1 MDLVLLIG
9 LNLVLTVLTLVLAWQ
24 LYQKKSN
31 ETGGVDMNQ
40 FAPQIELIVARAM
53 GNYQQ
58 EFGSTLFNH
67 INEQGRKQVE
77 TLGQN
82 KEEIASR
89 FSDFKGIME
98 KSLAEE
104 LNKIQMLQT
113 QTMHQN
119 KSNFA
124 NNKQITE
131 QLFSD
136 IQLKNFKS
144 LNELKDAVSKNL
156 RDAIDDILKH
166 NKQNFHTLAE
176 QNNQKLTEI
185 QGEIDK
191 RMNENLEKNLQSF
204 AHVKENLGMMQST
217 AQTMIESTKSI
228 DKLNNIFGR
237 TSSKSFGQFSED
249 YLETILKEHLNIRH
263 WMKQVTVPG
272 SNDKLDFVLTLGDE
286 DGFNDEVKRIGI
298 DSKAPM
304 TAYQTYLDAPLEQKS
319 TAHKAFLRQVK
330 NMASDI
336 NKKYLK
342 PGFVDVLLMFLP
354 SDSMYNEVVNDLEL
368 NKTLQ
373 SLSITPISPTTIF
386 PLILLIKNYEMK
398 VKINEEAQMILDGLT
413 KVSQNVDSFREEFRK
428 LGKQLDNAKA
438 NYEKAD
444 KSLVLVS
451 DNVRK
456 LHRQEDRMIEEY
468 QEQEDSA
475 DMFLN

>member
-9 LNLVLTVLTLVLAWQ
+9 LNLILTGLTLVLAWQ
-24 LYQKKSN
+24 VYQKKS
-31 ETGGVDMNQ
+31 TDAGGVDMQQ
-40 FAPQIELIVARAM
+40 FGPQIQLLVENSM
-53 GNYQQ
+53 NKYQQ
-58 EFGSTLFNH
+58 EFGGTLFNH
-67 INEQGRKQVE
+67 INEQGRRQVE

-82 KEEIASR
+82 KEDIATR
-89 FSDFKGIME
+89 FADFKSLME
-98 KSLAEE
+98 KSMSEE

-119 KSNFA
+119 KTSFDS
-124 NNKQITE
+124 NKQTTE

-136 IQLKNFKS
+136 IKL
-144 LNELKDAVSKNL
+144 KNL
-156 RDAIDDILKH
+156 RSLGELKEVVSQKLTSAVEEILKH
-166 NKQNFHTLAE
+166 NKQNFTNLAE
-176 QNNQKLTEI
+176 QNNQKLTQI

-191 RMNENLEKNLQSF
+191 RMNESLEKNLQSF

-228 DKLNNIFGR
+228 DKLNNIFGN

-263 WMKQVTVPG
+263 WNKQVTVPG
-272 SNDKLDFVLTLGDE
+272 SDKKLDFVLTLGDE
-286 DGFNDEVKRIGI
+286 DGFNDEVKKIGI

-304 TAYQTYLDAPLEQKS
+304 TVYQTYLDAPLEQKN
-319 TAHKAFLRQVK
+319 TTRKAFLRQVR
-330 NMASDI
+330 NMAADI

-368 NKTLQ
+368 NKAMQ
-373 SLSITPISPTTIF
+373 AMSVTPISPTTIF
-386 PLILLIKNYEMK
+386 PLVLLIKNYEMK

-428 LGKQLDNAKA
+428 LGKQLDNAKT

-444 KSLVLVS
+444 KSLVLMS
-451 DNVRK
+451 DNVRS

-468 QEQEDSA
+468 QGAEEDL
-475 DMFLN
+475 FLN